1 MRKDLKNA
9 AKIVSCSNIDT
20 FARGVI
26 ALLLKYIQTDILYYH
41 LNLKGDTDMQ
51 DVMLNAIY
59 KKDSAQFHRLY
70 AAEEARRRREDLE
83 LLEAAVL
90 SKDQGI
96 MAELLAKAVLNSD
109 IESIRDLTDGGA
121 DVDKAS
127 EGNEAPLHVGIMNI
141 EKSLNAIKELL
152 RNGADTNI
160 EDADG
165 TTVAMRA
172 VVIGDLEILK
182 MLVQA
187 GTDFSAENSQGISP
201 MDILHKLHPKI
212 GSVFQD
218 YIDSLFN
225 GDPGWSI

>member
-1 MRKDLKNA
+1 
-9 AKIVSCSNIDT
+9 
-20 FARGVI
+20 
-26 ALLLKYIQTDILYYH
+26 
-41 LNLKGDTDMQ
+41 MQ

-90 SKDQGI
+90 SKDQAI
-96 MAELLAKAVLNSD
+96 MAEFFLKAVSAGD
-109 IESIRDLTDGGA
+109 IESIRDLADAGA
-121 DVDKAS
+121 DVDHS
-127 EGNEAPLHVGIMNI
+127 FEGSEAPLHAGITEI
-141 EKSLNAIKELL
+141 ERSLNTIKELL
-152 RNGADTNI
+152 RNGADINI
-160 EDADG
+160 EDPGG

-172 VVIGDLEILK
+172 AVIGDLEILK

-187 GTDFSAENSQGISP
+187 GTDFSAKNSRGVSP
-201 MDILHKLHPKI
+201 MDILNELHPKI

>member
-1 MRKDLKNA
+1 
-9 AKIVSCSNIDT
+9 
-20 FARGVI
+20 
-26 ALLLKYIQTDILYYH
+26 
-41 LNLKGDTDMQ
+41 MQ

-96 MAELLAKAVLNSD
+96 MAELFAKAVLNSD

-160 EDADG
+160 EESA
-165 TTVAMRA
+165 AHSREFIRESA
-172 VVIGDLEILK
+172 AQDLLLNHIR
-182 MLVQA
+182 
-187 GTDFSAENSQGISP
+187 SGIFT
-201 MDILHKLHPKI
+201 LA
-212 GSVFQD
+212 
-218 YIDSLFN
+218 
-225 GDPGWSI
+225 